1 MPITEASQA
10 ILLVLESIFPSPAG
24 GGAESQVRTLGLEF
38 LRRHQALEVVV
49 PMVAGGPQRRFE
61 LVDGIPVTRIPY
73 PKVPWIG
80 AFLMLVR
87 LSWLLLKRRSSYDV
101 IHVHIAGNMAAI
113 SSLIGRLL
121 GKPVVVKL
129 TGMTEMKGGIL
140 DPMPRLG
147 ARLRKAVMH
156 LASGYQATSQRIADL
171 LAVRGFARERILQ
184 VPNAVDV
191 QRFSSVPRDAARRRA
206 VCGDRQLIGVYVGR
220 LEPEKGLELL
230 IQGWARVFR
239 HRTDVALMLVGDGSL
254 FDSLRN
260 GARELDIDS
269 QIIFVGSTE
278 QVERYLALADFGVL
292 TSLYE
297 GLSNSLLEYMAAGLP
312 VVGSRVSGT
321 EDWVIDGRTGWL
333 FPPGNLEAFATALAR
348 VGDPDTQTLRAHGAT
363 AQQLV
368 IDKASIPAV
377 VDVLQATY
385 RRLDAERSGAHREA
399 SSRRA

>member
-1 MPITEASQA
+1 M
-10 ILLVLESIFPSPAG
+10 
-24 GGAESQVRTLGLEF
+24 
-38 LRRHQALEVVV
+38 
-49 PMVAGGPQRRFE
+49 
-61 LVDGIPVTRIPY
+61 
-73 PKVPWIG
+73 
-80 AFLMLVR
+80 
-87 LSWLLLKRRSSYDV
+87 
-101 IHVHIAGNMAAI
+101 
-113 SSLIGRLL
+113 
-121 GKPVVVKL
+121 
-129 TGMTEMKGGIL
+129 
-140 DPMPRLG
+140 
-147 ARLRKAVMH
+147 
-156 LASGYQATSQRIADL
+156 
-171 LAVRGFARERILQ
+171 
-184 VPNAVDV
+184 
-191 QRFSSVPRDAARRRA
+191 
-206 VCGDRQLIGVYVGR
+206 
-220 LEPEKGLELL
+220 
-230 IQGWARVFR
+230 
-239 HRTDVALMLVGDGSL
+239 
-254 FDSLRN
+254 RN

-333 FPPGNLEAFATALAR
+333 FPPGNLEAFTTALAR
-348 VGDPDTQTLRAHGAT
+348 VGDLDTQTLRAHGAT